1 MEEGMKTCFQVAN
14 YFMTRKPHDFT
25 TGYQEC
31 IQDHKVIRQMYDVA
45 DFFEN
50 GPFELIEN
58 KNWIERL
65 DRMVDQTLAMEAF
78 NQYDLIR
85 KQKCPKARKK
95 ITP

>member
-1 MEEGMKTCFQVAN
+1 
-14 YFMTRKPHDFT
+14 
-25 TGYQEC
+25 
-31 IQDHKVIRQMYDVA
+31 MYDVA

-58 KNWIERL
+58 KNWIQRL
-65 DRMVDQTLAMEAF
+65 DRMVDQTMAMEAF
-78 NQYDLIR
+78 NQYDLIK